1 MEIGKLQAYF
11 KSRFDKYKYALILC
25 LCGLMLACISGGE
38 PAKAASTEATEL
50 LADVD
55 ALEARLEDSLSRI
68 SGVGKVS
75 VVLTAKSSSAAVYA
89 YDEDQTIRQSN
100 GERTSDSTQSMA
112 FSGSGS
118 GQQPIR
124 IQTLE
129 PEYRGALV
137 VCQGAASAAVR
148 LEVTRAVAALTG
160 IGSDHIVVSKM
171 K

>member
-1 MEIGKLQAYF
+1 MEFGKLQAYF

-25 LCGLMLACISGGE
+25 ICGLVLVCVSGGE
-38 PAKAASTEATEL
+38 GTKETDPQGNEL
-50 LADVD
+50 LADVG
-55 ALEARLEDSLSRI
+55 ALEARLETSLGKI

-89 YDEDQTIRQSN
+89 YDEDQTIRQSEN
-100 GERTSDSTQSMA
+100 ERTADSTQSMV

-118 GQQPIR
+118 GQQPIC

-129 PEYRGALV
+129 PEYRGALI
-137 VCQGAASAAVR
+137 VCEGAASAAVR